1 MAVPQTQLTLIARLR
16 DPKDE
21 AAWQRFES
29 RYRDLV
35 VRFSIR
41 QGVQPADAEDVAQ
54 AVLAS
59 LLSAMQGFAFD
70 PAKGRFRD
78 YLFRAV
84 RNEIHRQK
92 SKARR
97 PIGGSAVLAMG
108 DIDQAADLSGVSGAA
123 IEKAFEE
130 EWIDHHFRMAL
141 AEIRRTHSPESVA
154 IFERLIAG
162 DSVEAAAA
170 KFATTEQAVHKIKQ
184 RIRDRMQE
192 LIKQQIAEEGE

>member
-54 AVLAS
+54 AVFAS

-70 PAKGRFRD
+70 PSKGRFRD

-192 LIKQQIAEEGE
+192 LIKQQIAEEGD